1 MYMLDLEKK
10 LEKDNKYKTDQE
22 ITIKVALKNMFEV
35 KATLTTSN
43 MMVPAPTMMIRT
55 KPRCFGNNW

>member
-22 ITIKVALKNMFEV
+22 ITIKVALEKYV
-35 KATLTTSN
+35 RSQGYL
-43 MMVPAPTMMIRT
+43 
-55 KPRCFGNNW
+55 